1 VTFNEPTSA
10 SIGCSARLL
19 QHEQTQGRGDGFIP
33 VQAPTKHHIAINL
46 KVHQGDRN
54 HRSAAVLARAD
65 EVIE

>member
-1 VTFNEPTSA
+1 
-10 SIGCSARLL
+10 
-19 QHEQTQGRGDGFIP
+19 